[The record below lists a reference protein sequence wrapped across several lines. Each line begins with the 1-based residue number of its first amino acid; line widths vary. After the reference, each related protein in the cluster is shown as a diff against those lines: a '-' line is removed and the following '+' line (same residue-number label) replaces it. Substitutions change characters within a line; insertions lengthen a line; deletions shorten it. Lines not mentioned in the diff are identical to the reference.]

1 MGPVK
6 NEKVTPAPSLK
17 RARAYRRIRDL
28 FVGRTE
34 RRLAIVIFITTM
46 VPLAVAL
53 YLGTQMFRRA
63 AAVWYSPEIGAQ
75 LDRGVD
81 VYKDY
86 VKAIKDDLKHQTVA
100 IASDPVLREAAKRGN
115 VETLESELDVEF
127 PAFTSLV
134 ELRIL
139 RSVPETTPPY
149 ELSEIAQK
157 TMAHRDR
164 GRPVD
169 TQTEKSLTQLY
180 PLTDDPDG
188 PCVLAT
194 FAVSSKRLDELESSA
209 EVVKR
214 YHQIEASRN
223 EVYQGYLNVFAL
235 LLGITLL
242 LVVPLGFLLARG
254 VTKRI
259 NRLAAAIEVVAEG
272 DLSVRVP
279 VTGSDE
285 LTDLARTFNRMIGE
299 ISQSRSRIE
308 FLQRIGAWQDM
319 AQRLA
324 HEIKN
329 PLTPIQL
336 AVQECHRKY
345 AGDDPKYRALLD
357 TTLEIVEE
365 EVGTLRRLV
374 GSFSNFAR
382 LPHAD
387 LKPANLSDFLRDCEN
402 QLGHLEDPFAGAETA
417 GSETAG
423 ADAPEPIPANV
434 DVKWEVPKDELDVA
448 IDRQMLRRVVV
459 NLVRNAVQAIRD
471 HQLRGSKPGGVAP
484 GEVLGRV
491 IVSARREEDGREGVR
506 IEVEDDGP
514 GVAASMRGRIFDPY
528 VTTKADGTGLGL
540 AIVKKI
546 VVEHGG
552 EIEAG
557 ESPRLGG
564 ARFTLHLPGMKILAI
579 AAAARDA
586 RERAKQQGV
595 EIEG

>member
-1 MGPVK
+1 MGAVK
-6 NEKVTPAPSLK
+6 S
-17 RARAYRRIRDL
+17 ARAVLRGPTIARLWDL
-28 FVGRTE
+28 LVGKTE
-34 RRLAIVIFITTM
+34 RRLAIVILVTTM
-46 VPLAVAL
+46 VPLAAAL

-63 AAVWYSPEIGAQ
+63 AAVWYTPEIGSQ

-100 IASDPVLREAAKRGN
+100 IAADPVLREAAKKGN
-115 VETLESELDVEF
+115 VETLESELDALF
-127 PAFTSLV
+127 PSFTSLV
-134 ELRIL
+134 ELRVL
-139 RSVPETTPPY
+139 REPPASPAPPFD
-149 ELSEIAQK
+149 LAEIGQK

-169 TQTEKSLTQLY
+169 TATEKSLTQIH
-180 PLTDDPDG
+180 PLTDEPEG
-188 PCVLAT
+188 PCVFAT

-209 EVVKR
+209 EVVKK
-214 YHQIEASRN
+214 YHQIESSRSD
-223 EVYQGYLNVFAL
+223 VYQGYLNVFAL
-235 LLGITLL
+235 LLGVTLVL
-242 LVVPLGFLLARG
+242 TVPLGIFLARG
-254 VTKRI
+254 VTRRI
-259 NRLAAAIEVVAEG
+259 NRLSAAINLVAEG
-272 DLSVRVP
+272 DLTVRVP

-345 AGDDPKYRALLD
+345 AGEDTKYRALLD

-382 LPHAD
+382 LPHAE
-387 LKPANLSDFLRDCEN
+387 LVPAKLEDFLRDCEN
-402 QLGHLEDPFAGAETA
+402 QLGHLEDPSLGE
-417 GSETAG
+417 GPG
-423 ADAPEPIPANV
+423 DGDPIASPNV
-434 DVKWEVPKDELDVA
+434 EIRWEVPADSIEVA

-471 HQLRGSKPGGVAP
+471 HQARPSKPEATSTLPP
-484 GEVLGRV
+484 GEVIGRV
-491 IVSARREEDGREGVR
+491 VVSAHREGDGAR

-540 AIVKKI
+540 AIVKKV

-552 EIEAG
+552 EIETDG
-557 ESPRLGG
+557 SPRLGG
-564 ARFTLHLPGMKILAI
+564 ARFTLHLPGMKIFAI
-579 AAAARDA
+579 AQAAKEA

-595 EIEG
+595 ETIES

>member
-1 MGPVK
+1 MTKKAG
-6 NEKVTPAPSLK
+6 LG
-17 RARAYRRIRDL
+17 RIWNL
-28 FVGRTE
+28 LVGKTE
-34 RRLAIVIFITTM
+34 RRLAMVILVTSM
-46 VPLAVAL
+46 VPLAAAL

-63 AAVWYSPEIGAQ
+63 SAVWFNPEIGAQ

-100 IASDPVLREAAKRGN
+100 IASDPVLREAARKGN
-115 VETLESELDVEF
+115 VETLEAELDAVF
-127 PAFTSLV
+127 PHFTSLV
-134 ELRIL
+134 ELRVL
-139 RSVPETTPPY
+139 RGALANPAPPY
-149 ELSEIAQK
+149 DTAEVDAK

-169 TQTEKSLTQLY
+169 AATEKSLSQIY
-180 PLTDDPDG
+180 PLTDDPEG

-194 FAVSSKRLDELESSA
+194 YAVSSKRLDELESA
-209 EVVKR
+209 GEVVKR
-214 YHQIEASRN
+214 YHQIEASRSD
-223 EVYQGYLNVFAL
+223 VYQGYLNVYAL
-235 LLGITLL
+235 LLGVTLVL
-242 LVVPLGFLLARG
+242 TVPLGIFLARG

-259 NRLAAAIEVVAEG
+259 NRLSAAINLVAEG
-272 DLSVRVP
+272 DLTVRVP

-345 AGDDPKYRALLD
+345 DGDDARYRDLLD
-357 TTLEIVEE
+357 TTREIVEE

-374 GSFSNFAR
+374 GNFSSFAR
-382 LPHAD
+382 LPHAE
-387 LKPANLSDFLRDCEN
+387 LAEANLSDFLRDCEN
-402 QLGHLEDPFAGAETA
+402 QLGHLEDPSLGE
-417 GSETAG
+417 GSS
-423 ADAPEPIPANV
+423 DAEPIPSQNV
-434 DVKWEVPKDELDVA
+434 EIRWEVPVDPISVA
-448 IDRQMLRRVVV
+448 IDRQMLRRVIV

-471 HQLRGSKPGGVAP
+471 QHARGSRPDVFAALP
-484 GEVLGRV
+484 SGEVLGRV
-491 IVSARREEDGREGVR
+491 VVSAAREGDGAR

-514 GVAASMRGRIFDPY
+514 GIAASMRGRIFDPY
-528 VTTKADGTGLGL
+528 FTTKADGTGLGL
-540 AIVKKI
+540 AIVKKV

-552 EIEAG
+552 EIDA
-557 ESPRLGG
+557 SRSDRLGG
-564 ARFTLHLPGMKILAI
+564 ARFTLHLPGTKILAI
-579 AAAARDA
+579 AAAAREA
-586 RERAKQQGV
+586 RERARQQGV
-595 EIEG
+595 ETGIGV

>member
-1 MGPVK
+1 MGS
-6 NEKVTPAPSLK
+6 VTKKAGLG
-17 RARAYRRIRDL
+17 RIWNL
-28 FVGRTE
+28 LVGKTE
-34 RRLAIVIFITTM
+34 RRLAMVILVTSM
-46 VPLAVAL
+46 VPLAAAL

-63 AAVWYSPEIGAQ
+63 SAVWFNPEIGAQ

-100 IASDPVLREAAKRGN
+100 IASDPVLREAARKGN
-115 VETLESELDVEF
+115 VETLEAELDAVF
-127 PAFTSLV
+127 PHFTSLV
-134 ELRIL
+134 ELRVL
-139 RSVPETTPPY
+139 RGALANPAPPY
-149 ELSEIAQK
+149 DTAEVDAK

-169 TQTEKSLTQLY
+169 AATEKSLSQIY

-194 FAVSSKRLDELESSA
+194 YAVSSKRLDELESA
-209 EVVKR
+209 GEVVKR
-214 YHQIEASRN
+214 YHQIEASRSD
-223 EVYQGYLNVFAL
+223 VYQGYLNVYAL
-235 LLGITLL
+235 LLGVTLVL
-242 LVVPLGFLLARG
+242 TVPLGIFLARG

-259 NRLAAAIEVVAEG
+259 NRLSAAINLVAEG
-272 DLSVRVP
+272 DLAVRVP

-345 AGDDPKYRALLD
+345 DGDDARYRDLLD
-357 TTLEIVEE
+357 TTREIVEE

-374 GSFSNFAR
+374 GNFSSFAR
-382 LPHAD
+382 LPHAE
-387 LKPANLSDFLRDCEN
+387 LAEANLSDFLRDCEN
-402 QLGHLEDPFAGAETA
+402 QLGHLEDPSLGE
-417 GSETAG
+417 GSS
-423 ADAPEPIPANV
+423 DAEPIPSQNV
-434 DVKWEVPKDELDVA
+434 EIRWEVPVDPISVA
-448 IDRQMLRRVVV
+448 IDRQMLRRVIV

-471 HQLRGSKPGGVAP
+471 QHARGSRPDVFAALP
-484 GEVLGRV
+484 SGEVLGRV
-491 IVSARREEDGREGVR
+491 VVSAAREGDGAR

-514 GVAASMRGRIFDPY
+514 GIAASMRGRIFDPY
-528 VTTKADGTGLGL
+528 FTTKADGTGLGL
-540 AIVKKI
+540 AIVKKV

-552 EIEAG
+552 EIDA
-557 ESPRLGG
+557 SRSDRLGG
-564 ARFTLHLPGMKILAI
+564 ARFTLHLPGTKILAI
-579 AAAARDA
+579 AAAAREA
-586 RERAKQQGV
+586 RERARQQGV
-595 EIEG
+595 ETGIGV

>member
-1 MGPVK
+1 VK
-6 NEKVTPAPSLK
+6 LRRT
-17 RARAYRRIRDL
+17 ARVWIWDL
-28 FVGRTE
+28 LVGKTE
-34 RRLAIVIFITTM
+34 RRLAIVILLTTM
-46 VPLAVAL
+46 LPLAAAL
-53 YLGTQMFRRA
+53 YLGTQMFRQA
-63 AAVWYSPEIGAQ
+63 AAIWYTPEIGRQ

-81 VYKDY
+81 VYRDY
-86 VKAIKDDLKHQTVA
+86 VKAVKDDLKHQTVA
-100 IASDPVLREAAKRGN
+100 IAADPVLREAARKGN
-115 VETLESELDVEF
+115 IETLESELDALF
-127 PAFTSLV
+127 PSFTSLV
-134 ELRIL
+134 ELRVL
-139 RSVPETTPPY
+139 RQPPTNPVPPY
-149 ELSEIAQK
+149 DVADIAAK

-169 TQTEKSLTQLY
+169 TTTEKSLSQIN

-188 PCVLAT
+188 PCVFAT
-194 FAVSSKRLDELESSA
+194 FAVSSKRLDELESAA
-209 EVVKR
+209 EVVKV
-214 YHQIEASRN
+214 YHQIEASRSD
-223 EVYQGYLNVFAL
+223 VYEGYLNAFAL

-242 LVVPLGFLLARG
+242 LTVPLGFFLARG

-259 NRLAAAIEVVAEG
+259 NRLSAAINLVAEG
-272 DLSVRVP
+272 DLTVRVP

-299 ISQSRSRIE
+299 MAQSRARIE

-345 AGDDPKYRALLD
+345 GGEDTRYRALLD

-382 LPHAD
+382 LPHAELAEAD
-387 LKPANLSDFLRDCEN
+387 LASFLRDCEN
-402 QLGHLEDPFAGAETA
+402 QLGHLEDPSLGE
-417 GSETAG
+417 GGEK
-423 ADAPEPIPANV
+423 DAEPIPSQNV
-434 DVKWEVPKDELDVA
+434 EIRWEMPKDEIKVA

-471 HQLRGSKPGGVAP
+471 HHARASRPDATEP
-484 GEVLGRV
+484 AERSDEVIGRV
-491 IVSARREEDGREGVR
+491 VVSAQVENDGAR

-514 GVAASMRGRIFDPY
+514 GIAASMRGRIFDPY
-528 VTTKADGTGLGL
+528 FTTKADGTGLGL
-540 AIVKKI
+540 AIVKKV

-552 EIEAG
+552 EIEA
-557 ESPRLGG
+557 ERSERLGG
-564 ARFTLHLPGMKILAI
+564 ARFVLHLPGMKILAI
-579 AAAARDA
+579 AAAAREA
-586 RERAKQQGV
+586 RERARLQGV
-595 EIEG
+595 ETGVSV